1 MAVVIRNED
10 RHEMP
15 GPFTARGV
23 IQIQQASA
31 ETVLLFLCSGGEKR
45 VLLRAFKPRY
55 WIPLDLNVEKKKKH
69 ECLQHDTAI
78 FNFSPSLSLP
88 PSRL

>member
-15 GPFTARGV
+15 GPFTGRGI

-31 ETVLLFLCSGGEKR
+31 ETVLLFLCFGGEKR

-55 WIPLDLNVEKKKKH
+55 WIPLDLNVEKKKKK
-69 ECLQHDTAI
+69 ARV
-78 FNFSPSLSLP
+78 P
-88 PSRL
+88 PT